1 MTTVRP
7 LGEIRAERRALQ
19 TEEDAVSFARRMT
32 QGRIDLVLDE
42 QRRRASGAEA
52 SGVSV
57 TDRLAEVFGQQHGG
71 GSARPPR
78 DTDVAADHPMLV
90 QLDEICDEFGFA
102 DLETS
107 SDRDLADL
115 LGALEMFEKNCSGR
129 RHELF
134 EQIDALTAELVSRL
148 KADGAGSL
156 LADG

>member
-1 MTTVRP
+1 MTSERP
-7 LGEIRAERRALQ
+7 LGEIRAARRALQ
-19 TEEDAVSFARRMT
+19 NEEDAVSFARRMT

-42 QRRRASGAEA
+42 QRRRASGADA

-57 TDRLAEVFGQQHGG
+57 TERLAEVFGQQHGG

-90 QLDEICDEFGFA
+90 QLDQICDEFGFA

-115 LGALEMFEKNCSGR
+115 LGALEMFEKTCSGR

-148 KADGAGSL
+148 KSDGAGSL